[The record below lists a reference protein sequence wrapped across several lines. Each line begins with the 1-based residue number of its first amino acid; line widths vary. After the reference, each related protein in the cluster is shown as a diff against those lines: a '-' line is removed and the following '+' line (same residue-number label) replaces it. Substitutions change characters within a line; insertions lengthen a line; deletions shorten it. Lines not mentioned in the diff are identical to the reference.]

1 MSSFQCWKSWAP
13 EEPRATGPHH
23 LLSKTLHAC
32 GGLPISFVQVGK
44 LRSVGRLRLGIRMDS
59 FMEGVIRHWN
69 GQLREVLDSHFLEV
83 FKRCVDMV
91 LNNMVWWGV
100 WYCWLMVG
108 FDDSVGHF

>member
-13 EEPRATGPHH
+13 EEPTATGPHH
-23 LLSKTLHAC
+23 LLSKTLHGC

-69 GQLREVLDSHFLEV
+69 GQLREVVEFPVPRDIEEMCACGLV
-83 FKRCVDMV
+83 M
-91 LNNMVWWGV
+91 
-100 WYCWLMVG
+100 G
-108 FDDSVGHF
+108 FFRSG

>member
-1 MSSFQCWKSWAP
+1 MVRTQGNSLVLCS
-13 EEPRATGPHH
+13 
-23 LLSKTLHAC
+23 
-32 GGLPISFVQVGK
+32 
-44 LRSVGRLRLGIRMDS
+44 GRFRLDIRKN
-59 FMEGVIRHWN
+59 FFTERVIRHCN

-83 FKRCVDMV
+83 FERCVDMV